1 LRSDKTL
8 PGHARR
14 LPEKGYMVPAIDVE
28 NLSKA
33 YIRRIKHPGLGGALR
48 AFFGTRKETVQAVKD
63 LTFRIEAGEAVGL
76 IGENGAGK
84 STTMKMLTGILLP
97 SGGKLSV
104 LGRKPWAER
113 RKLALDIGVVFGQ
126 RPQLL
131 WDIPVRETFDLLRVM
146 YRIPPQLYRETHAAV
161 TGLLELDPLMK
172 VPVRQLSLGQRMRCD
187 LAAAFLHAPRIAFLD
202 EPTIGLDVF
211 AKDQARTLIRHMGER
226 FGCAVLLT
234 THDLKDITET
244 CRRVILLDRGSLL
257 FDGGL
262 DAFENRFAREH
273 RLLADLE
280 HSAPEAEKPGIE
292 AEAIRLGAKV
302 ASWDAKRI
310 VLIYE
315 DKRIAKSLTELLL
328 SRLSVSDLSFEKPE
342 IEAVVRRIYVNKEAV
357 AREGNKPS
365 GLLTAASGGTP

>member
-1 LRSDKTL
+1 
-8 PGHARR
+8 
-14 LPEKGYMVPAIDVE
+14 MVPCIDVE
-28 NLSKA
+28 NLCKS
-33 YIRRIKHPGLGGALR
+33 YNRRVKQPGLAGALK
-48 AFFGTRKETVQAVKD
+48 AFLGTRKETVQAVRD
-63 LTFRIEAGEAVGL
+63 LSFRILAGEAAGL

-84 STTMKMLTGILLP
+84 STTMKMLTGILP
-97 SGGKLSV
+97 PTAGRLSV
-104 LGRKPWAER
+104 LGRRPWSER

-146 YRIPPQLYRETHAAV
+146 YRIPQPLYRETYGAAIR
-161 TGLLELDPLMK
+161 LLEMEPLMK

-211 AKDQARTLIRHMGER
+211 AKDQARTLIRHMRET

-244 CRRVILLDRGSLL
+244 CERVILLDRGSLL
-257 FDGGL
+257 FDGSLG
-262 DAFENRFAREH
+262 AFEDRFAREH

-280 HSAPEAEKPGIE
+280 QAVPDGEKGAIE
-292 AEAIRLGAKV
+292 AEVIRLGARV
-302 ASWDAKRI
+302 GSWDAKRI
-310 VLIYE
+310 VLVYE
-315 DKRIAKSLTELLL
+315 DKRLAKSLTGLLL

-342 IEAVVRRIYVNKEAV
+342 IEAVVRRIYVAKAPVPAGSAGAV
-357 AREGNKPS
+357 AV
-365 GLLTAASGGTP
+365 AAGQEEAAQ